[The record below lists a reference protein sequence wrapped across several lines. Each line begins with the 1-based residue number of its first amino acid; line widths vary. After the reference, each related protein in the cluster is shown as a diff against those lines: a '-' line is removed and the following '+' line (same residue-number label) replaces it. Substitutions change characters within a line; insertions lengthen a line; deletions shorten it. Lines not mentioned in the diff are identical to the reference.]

1 MAFEAPNMKGAG
13 GGAGGIAGM
22 AFEAPNMKGA
32 GGGAGRIAGKASE
45 APNMWG
51 AGGGAGRIAG
61 EAPSM
66 KGAEGGA
73 GKGTTFKVRDTGGR
87 EGETASEEFAEH
99 RRSRSSYLSSCLSV
113 GSLE

>member
-1 MAFEAPNMKGAG
+1 MNGAG
-13 GGAGGIAGM
+13 GGAGGIAG
-22 AFEAPNMKGA
+22 E
-32 GGGAGRIAGKASE
+32 ASE

-73 GKGTTFKVRDTGGR
+73 GKGTTFKAPKVRDTGSR
-87 EGETASEEFAEH
+87 EGETASKEFAGH